1 MREKL
6 LVLLADAS
14 SSSVVSDE
22 PKLSFDKWI
31 SNWPSHIYHVVV
43 VIVVATLCQAIV
55 KYLLRRKF
63 GAIVMSKVSF
73 VSFSASLLIWGA
85 AVASIAHVVFDV
97 DLTAIIAALG
107 VGSVIVSVGLQDT
120 IKNVFAGLSILSSG
134 VYKIGDNVII
144 GSYRGEVKDIT
155 WRETVLLDH
164 DNNPV
169 VIPNCMIN
177 TNIVLRRVGEMAP
190 RYEFTVEV
198 RPGLNLDEVA
208 ADMEATAKEAL
219 IEIGALHE
227 EYDPAVRFLSSSA
240 FGIEASVRIFIK
252 HISMRTPAFNAC
264 MRAFSRK
271 GYLSDV
277 NTVPVL
283 TPLCTDESLLP
294 SAQALQSESTRR

>member
-1 MREKL
+1 MGEKL
-6 LVLLADAS
+6 LTLLADAS
-14 SSSVVSDE
+14 SSSVASE
-22 PKLSFDKWI
+22 APEISFEQWI
-31 SNWPSHIYHVVV
+31 SHWPSHIYNVVV
-43 VIVVATLCQAIV
+43 AIIVATVCQGIA

-63 GAIVMSKVSF
+63 GVTVMSKVSF
-73 VSFSASLLIWGA
+73 VSYSISALIWGA
-85 AVASIAHVVFDV
+85 AVASVAHTVFNV
-97 DLTAIIAALG
+97 DLSAIIAALG

-120 IKNVFAGLSILSSG
+120 IKNAFAGLSILSSD
-134 VYKIGDNVII
+134 VYEIGDNVII

-169 VIPNCMIN
+169 IIPNCMIN

-198 RPGLNLDEVA
+198 RPGLDLDKVA

-227 EYDPAVRFLSSSA
+227 EYDPVVRFLSSSA

-252 HISMRTPAFNAC
+252 HISMRTPAFNTC

-294 SAQALQSESTRR
+294 SSQALQSESTRR